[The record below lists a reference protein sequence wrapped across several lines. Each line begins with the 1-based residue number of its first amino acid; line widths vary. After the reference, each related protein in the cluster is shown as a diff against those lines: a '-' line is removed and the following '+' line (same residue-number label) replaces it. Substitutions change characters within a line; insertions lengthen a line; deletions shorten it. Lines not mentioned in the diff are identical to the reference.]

1 MAIGRRNFILGAGGV
16 LALAGAGTAWR
27 VTRMP
32 ETAAA
37 PWAFDP
43 APLPDVRLDAFRYAI
58 LAPNPHNRQPWLI
71 RMEGEDAAVLTI
83 DLAKRLPETDPF
95 DRQLT
100 IGFGTFIELACIA
113 AAERGARVE
122 VTPFPDGEPQPRLDT
137 RPIARLTFVRDAT
150 ATRDPLFAA
159 IPLRRTNRTVYSGS
173 PTAAQLAS
181 LAGEGAVTSTD
192 PTLIAGVRAIAV
204 AAIEGEIRDAPA
216 FKESIDLMRIGHAE
230 IDANP
235 DGIALSGPMIEATN
249 ALGLTTRAALSD
261 PTSTAFSIGLDDA
274 RTTYGSVPA
283 AVWINT
289 AGNSRAEQLDAGR
302 RYARVSLRAA
312 ALGLAMHPM
321 SQSLQEYAA
330 MKPHYDA
337 IHALLAKDTDERIQM
352 LARVGVAGPVDPAPR
367 WPLATHIVT

>member
-1 MAIGRRNFILGAGGV
+1 
-16 LALAGAGTAWR
+16 
-27 VTRMP
+27 
-32 ETAAA
+32 
-37 PWAFDP
+37 
-43 APLPDVRLDAFRYAI
+43 
-58 LAPNPHNRQPWLI
+58 
-71 RMEGEDAAVLTI
+71 
-83 DLAKRLPETDPF
+83 
-95 DRQLT
+95 
-100 IGFGTFIELACIA
+100 
-113 AAERGARVE
+113 
-122 VTPFPDGEPQPRLDT
+122 
-137 RPIARLTFVRDAT
+137 
-150 ATRDPLFAA
+150 
-159 IPLRRTNRTVYSGS
+159 
-173 PTAAQLAS
+173 
-181 LAGEGAVTSTD
+181 VTSTD